1 LTDKPTS
8 LEIKHSGKGKVRW
21 STRGQ
26 LGVESKFK
34 AATGFHSLGNRGYD
48 QSELVNHFQET
59 LKSAEKYF

>member
-1 LTDKPTS
+1 MSDKPIS
-8 LEIKHSGKGKVRW
+8 LEIKHSGKGIVRW

-34 AATGFHSLGNRGYD
+34 AATGFQSHGYD